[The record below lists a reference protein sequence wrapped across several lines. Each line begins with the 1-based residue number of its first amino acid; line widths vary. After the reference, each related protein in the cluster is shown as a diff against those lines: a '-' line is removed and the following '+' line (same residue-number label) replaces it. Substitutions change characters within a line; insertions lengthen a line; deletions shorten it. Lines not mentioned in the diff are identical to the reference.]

1 LIVDGVV
8 IQFGEV
14 LVLKQQWK
22 KWLEASRESIRA
34 FHRITPE
41 KPGLPLADLRRQ
53 LESLN
58 EALFKELVAALE
70 RKDHVRS
77 GANIRR
83 TDHVPTL
90 PPQLDHAGQRLRRLL
105 TEKPLE
111 PPARKELA
119 MDRQSETAL
128 RFLVEAGEAVELGP
142 ELVLSR
148 PAFDRAV
155 NSIVR
160 HLEQVGEATV
170 SELRPVVGTTRRILI
185 PLLEHLDARRV
196 TVRHGDKRR
205 RGGGSA
211 T

>member
-1 LIVDGVV
+1 
-8 IQFGEV
+8 
-14 LVLKQQWK
+14 
-22 KWLEASRESIRA
+22 
-34 FHRITPE
+34 
-41 KPGLPLADLRRQ
+41 
-53 LESLN
+53 
-58 EALFKELVAALE
+58 
-70 RKDHVRS
+70 
-77 GANIRR
+77 
-83 TDHVPTL
+83 
-90 PPQLDHAGQRLRRLL
+90 LDHAGQRLRRLL